1 MGFLEIPYA
10 QDANKIALRFEN
22 GSDVLGAFLKFQ
34 CGPDVLRAL
43 PNQKSCLFKDL
54 RFSPENLRW
63 PGCPQSVV
71 NQYIGSV
78 LTRVNGDILLF

>member
-10 QDANKIALRFEN
+10 QDANKIAIRFEN
-22 GSDVLGAFLKFQ
+22 GPDVLGAFLKFQCGPEVLGAFLKFQ

-43 PNQKSCLFKDL
+43 PNQKCCLFKDL
-54 RFSPENLRW
+54 RFSPENLPW

-71 NQYIGSV
+71 NQY
-78 LTRVNGDILLF
+78 NM